1 MWKTL
6 VIIATVVLGTQTTVE
21 AEAVA
26 GGACQTSG
34 NEVVWDYAGDPNADF
49 ADAPKAVQNGMNRH
63 AQNQRRPGRRPGHA
77 DLARLLGGGG
87 QLGVPGRQDVLPVR
101 PHLRDVGVRLRER

>member
-63 AQNQRRPGRRPGHA
+63 AQNLGA
-77 DLARLLGGGG
+77 DPATQTWPDCWVGEVSWGC
-87 QLGVPGRQDVLPVR
+87 QDGKMFCQCVR
-101 PHLRDVGVRLRER
+101 ISGTWGCGCESGEC